1 MFSPITKKRLLRFR
15 RLRRAWWSFC
25 LMVVLYVLTLMAE
38 TMCNSRPLAMR
49 FQGRWF
55 FPAFRFYSED
65 TFLGNGLQTRAD
77 YQALDRQGAL
87 ANAWVLWTPVRTD
100 PYRIVSP
107 EELAPHLRERIRL
120 NLQPRVAGVTFTPDG
135 TIQDSSGFEILT
147 PETGSA
153 PAPLAQQSAPG
164 SKAEPSPSNLADFWQ
179 LPEDFD
185 AQLASRWSGAAAE
198 SLSIHLRPQPKSG
211 WPAVELR
218 FAAAS
223 ARPGG
228 RKTLRARIFEEFTEK
243 THTGDLRWEF
253 DRNAELP
260 RKNVSGFQELPPELR
275 EKIALARE
283 TVRGGKNFP
292 PEEVQLGK
300 RTYRLVAEMEV
311 ARFPFRPV
319 HGHWLGIDD
328 AGRDVFARIF
338 YGLRIALNFGM
349 ILVLFSL
356 AGGTFAGMLQGYLG
370 GWVDI
375 FGQRFIEIWSALPF
389 LYVMILMGSIYGAGF
404 LLLLVC
410 YALFNWIGISYYMR
424 AETLRLRH
432 LPYVEAAKCLG
443 ISGWRI
449 AFRHILPNALVPLIT
464 FFPFSLVGAIGSLA
478 ALDYLGFGLPAPT
491 PSLGELL
498 AQAQAQ
504 REAWWLVLYPSLAL
518 FIVMLLGVFIGEG
531 VRNSF
536 DPRRQ
541 QRLQ

>member
-1 MFSPITKKRLLRFR
+1 MISPVTRKRLARFR

-25 LMVVLYVLTLMAE
+25 LLAALYVLTLGAE
-38 TMCNSRPLAMR
+38 LVCNSRPLAMR
-49 FQGRWF
+49 FQGKWY
-55 FPAFRFYSED
+55 FPAFRFYPED
-65 TFLGNGLQTRAD
+65 AFTGNGLQTRAD
-77 YQALDRQGAL
+77 YLALERQGVL
-87 ANAWVLWTPVRTD
+87 DNAWVLWTPVRTD
-100 PYRIVSP
+100 PYRIVAP
-107 EELAPHLRERIRL
+107 DELAPLLRERIRL
-120 NLQPRVAGVTFTPDG
+120 NLQPRVAGVTFAPDG
-135 TIQDSSGFEILT
+135 AIQQSSGLELLAPEMESGGIEIT
-147 PETGSA
+147 NKSIVIN
-153 PAPLAQQSAPG
+153 
-164 SKAEPSPSNLADFWQ
+164 NLSDYWM
-179 LPEDFD
+179 LPDDFD
-185 AQLASRWSGAAAE
+185 AQLSSRWSGLASE
-198 SLSIHLRPQPKSG
+198 SLSLHLRPRPGSG

-218 FAAAS
+218 LAAAS

-228 RKTLRARIFEEFTEK
+228 RKTLRARMFEEFGEQ

-253 DRNAELP
+253 ERDALLPRRNATA
-260 RKNVSGFQELPPELR
+260 FQELPEELR
-275 EKIALARE
+275 AQITAARE
-283 TVRGGKNFP
+283 MVRRGENFP
-292 PEEVQLGK
+292 TEEVQLGK
-300 RTYRLVAEMEV
+300 RSYRLVAELEA

-319 HGHWLGIDD
+319 KGHWLGIDD

-349 ILVLFSL
+349 ILVIFSL

-375 FGQRFIEIWSALPF
+375 VGQRFIEIWSALPF

-443 ISGWRI
+443 LSGWRI
-449 AFRHILPNALVPLIT
+449 ACRHILPNALVPLIT

-504 REAWWLVLYPSLAL
+504 RAAWWLVLYPSLAL
-518 FIVMLLGVFIGEG
+518 FAVMLLGVFIGEG

>member
-15 RLRRAWWSFC
+15 HLRRAWWSFC
-25 LMVVLYVLTLMAE
+25 LFVVLYVLTLGAE
-38 TMCNSRPLAMR
+38 LFCNSRPLAMR
-49 FQGRWF
+49 FQGRWY
-55 FPAFRFYSED
+55 FPAFRFYPDDAFTGS
-65 TFLGNGLQTRAD
+65 GLQTRAD
-77 YQALDRQGAL
+77 YLNLERQGTL
-87 ANAWVLWTPVRTD
+87 ADAWVLWAPVRND
-100 PYRIVSP
+100 PYRIVEP
-107 EELAPHLRERIRL
+107 EELAPELREQVRL
-120 NLQPRVAGVTFTPDG
+120 NLQPRVAGVTFAPDG
-135 TIQDSSGFEILT
+135 AIQQATGFDLLAPESSET
-147 PETGSA
+147 PENPETPESPEN
-153 PAPLAQQSAPG
+153 PA
-164 SKAEPSPSNLADFWQ
+164 NLRDCWV

-185 AQLASRWSGAAAE
+185 AQLASRWAGEATE
-198 SLSIHLRPQPKSG
+198 SLSIHLRPKPKSG

-218 FAAAS
+218 FAGAS
-223 ARPGG
+223 ARRGG
-228 RKTLRARIFEEFTEK
+228 RKTLRARIFEEFTEQ

-253 DRNAELP
+253 AREAELP
-260 RKNVSGFQELPPELR
+260 RRGVKEFEELPPELR
-275 EKIALARE
+275 EKIISARAM
-283 TVRGGKNFP
+283 VRGGEAFP
-292 PEEVQLGK
+292 VEEVQLGR
-300 RTYRLVAEMEV
+300 RTYRLVVEMEA
-311 ARFPFRPV
+311 ARYPFRPV
-319 HGHWLGIDD
+319 KGHWMGIDD

-349 ILVLFSL
+349 ILVLCSL
-356 AGGTFAGMLQGYLG
+356 AGGTFVGMLQGYLG
-370 GWVDI
+370 GKVDI

-443 ISGWRI
+443 LSGWRI
-449 AFRHILPNALVPLIT
+449 TLRHILPNALVPLIT

-478 ALDYLGFGLPAPT
+478 APDYLGFGLPTPT

-498 AQAQAQ
+498 SQAQTQ

>member
-1 MFSPITKKRLLRFR
+1 MFSPITKKRLQRFR

-25 LMVVLYVLTLMAE
+25 LFVALYILTLGAE
-38 TMCNSRPLAMR
+38 LVCNSRPLAMR
-49 FQGRWF
+49 FAGRWY
-55 FPAFRFYSED
+55 FPAFCFYPDDAFTGS
-65 TFLGNGLQTRAD
+65 GLQTRAD
-77 YQALDRQGAL
+77 YLSLERQGVL
-87 ANAWVLWTPVRTD
+87 KDAWVLWAPVRGD
-100 PYRIVSP
+100 PYRIASP
-107 EELAPHLRERIRL
+107 DELSPYLRERIRL
-120 NLQPRVAGVTFTPDG
+120 NLQPRVAGVTFAQDG
-135 TIQDSSGFEILT
+135 TIQQATGFEILALES
-147 PETGSA
+147 PENLEI
-153 PAPLAQQSAPG
+153 PA
-164 SKAEPSPSNLADFWQ
+164 NLTDCWV

-185 AQLASRWSGAAAE
+185 AQLASRWKGEAAE

-218 FAAAS
+218 FASAS
-223 ARPGG
+223 ARFGG
-228 RKTLRARIFEEFTEK
+228 RKTLRARIFEEFSEQ

-253 DRNAELP
+253 DRGAELP
-260 RKNVSGFQELPPELR
+260 RRNVKAFQELSDDVRSKIASAR
-275 EKIALARE
+275 EK
-283 TVRGGKNFP
+283 VRRGEEFP
-292 PEEVQLGK
+292 VEEIPLGR
-300 RTYRLVAEMEV
+300 RTYRLVAEMEA

-319 HGHWLGIDD
+319 QGHWLGIDD

-349 ILVLFSL
+349 ILVICSL
-356 AGGTFAGMLQGYLG
+356 AGGTLAGMLQGYLG
-370 GWVDI
+370 GWTDI
-375 FGQRFIEIWSALPF
+375 LGQRFIEIWSALPF

-424 AETLRLRH
+424 AETLRLRN

-443 ISGWRI
+443 LSGWRI
-449 AFRHILPNALVPLIT
+449 ALRHILPNALVPLIT

-498 AQAQAQ
+498 SQAQAQ
-504 REAWWLVLYPSLAL
+504 RWAWWLVLYPSIAL

>member
-25 LMVVLYVLTLMAE
+25 LFVALYILTLGAE
-38 TMCNSRPLAMR
+38 LVCNSRPLAMR
-49 FQGRWF
+49 FQGRWY
-55 FPAFRFYSED
+55 FPAFRFYPED
-65 TFLGNGLQTRAD
+65 AFTGNGLQTRAD
-77 YQALDRQGAL
+77 YLTLERQGAL
-87 ANAWVLWTPVRTD
+87 ADAWVLWTPVRTD
-100 PYRIVSP
+100 PYRIASP
-107 EELAPHLRERIRL
+107 EELAPYLRERVRL
-120 NLQPRVAGVTFTPDG
+120 NLQPRVAGVTFGPDG
-135 TIQDSSGFEILT
+135 AIQESSGFGLLA
-147 PETGSA
+147 PETAEEES
-153 PAPLAQQSAPG
+153 PA
-164 SKAEPSPSNLADFWQ
+164 NLSDCWV

-185 AQLASRWSGAAAE
+185 AQLASRWSGASAE

-253 DRNAELP
+253 DRTAELP
-260 RKNVSGFQELPPELR
+260 RKNVSAFQELPPELC
-275 EKIALARE
+275 EKVALARE
-283 TVRGGKNFP
+283 MVRGGENFP
-292 PEEVQLGK
+292 SEEVQLGK
-300 RTYRLVAEMEV
+300 CTYRLVAEMEA

-319 HGHWLGIDD
+319 QGHWMGIDD

-349 ILVLFSL
+349 ILVICSL
-356 AGGTFAGMLQGYLG
+356 AGGTLAGMLQGYLG
-370 GWVDI
+370 GWTDI
-375 FGQRFIEIWSALPF
+375 LGQRFIEIWSALPF

-424 AETLRLRH
+424 AETLRLRY

-498 AQAQAQ
+498 AQAQTQ
-504 REAWWLVLYPSLAL
+504 RWAWWLVLYPSLAL

>member
-1 MFSPITKKRLLRFR
+1 MFSPITQKRLQRFR
-15 RLRRAWWSFC
+15 HLRRAWWSFC
-25 LMVVLYVLTLMAE
+25 LFAVLYILTLGAE
-38 TMCNSRPLAMR
+38 LVCNSRPLAMR
-49 FQGRWF
+49 FQGRWY
-55 FPAFRFYSED
+55 FPAFCFYPDDAFTGS
-65 TFLGNGLQTRAD
+65 GLQTRAD
-77 YQALDRQGAL
+77 YLALERLGVLKD
-87 ANAWVLWTPVRTD
+87 AWVLWAPVRND

-107 EELAPHLRERIRL
+107 DELAPELREQVRL
-120 NLQPRVAGVTFTPDG
+120 NLQPRVAGVTFAPDG
-135 TIQDSSGFEILT
+135 AIQQATGFEILA
-147 PETGSA
+147 PENPESPES
-153 PAPLAQQSAPG
+153 PA
-164 SKAEPSPSNLADFWQ
+164 NLSDCWV
-179 LPEDFD
+179 LPDDFD
-185 AQLASRWSGAAAE
+185 AQLASRWNGAAAE
-198 SLSIHLRPQPKSG
+198 SLSIHLKPQPKSG

-223 ARPGG
+223 ARSGG
-228 RKTLRARIFEEFTEK
+228 RKTLRARIFEEFTEQ

-253 DRNAELP
+253 AREAELP
-260 RKNVSGFQELPPELR
+260 RRAAKEFEELPAALK
-275 EKIALARE
+275 EKIAAARA
-283 TVRGGKNFP
+283 TVRGGGNFP
-292 PEEVQLGK
+292 VEEVQLG
-300 RTYRLVAEMEV
+300 RRSYRLVVEMEA
-311 ARFPFRPV
+311 ARYPFRPV
-319 HGHWLGIDD
+319 KGHWMGIDD

-356 AGGTFAGMLQGYLG
+356 AGGTFVGMLQGYLG
-370 GWVDI
+370 GKVDI
-375 FGQRFIEIWSALPF
+375 LGQRFIEIWSALPF

-432 LPYVEAAKCLG
+432 QPYVEAAKCLG
-443 ISGWRI
+443 LSGWRI

-498 AQAQAQ
+498 SQAQAQ
-504 REAWWLVLYPSLAL
+504 QEAWWLVLYPSLAL